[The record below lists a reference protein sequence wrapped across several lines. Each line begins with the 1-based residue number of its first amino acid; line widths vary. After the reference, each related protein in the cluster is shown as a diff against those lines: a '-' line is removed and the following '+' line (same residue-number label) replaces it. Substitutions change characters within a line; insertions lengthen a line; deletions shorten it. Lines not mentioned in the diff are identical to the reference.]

1 MDIGQFCN
9 LVKEELKE
17 TAIITEET
25 NFKELESY
33 GSLSAV
39 LILQLIE
46 NQFDV
51 KLNPRGFRNINTIND
66 LVEAIGSEK
75 FN

>member
-1 MDIGQFCN
+1 MNIQQFCN
-9 LVKEELKE
+9 LVKEELNE
-17 TAIITEET
+17 TAVITAET

-39 LILQLIE
+39 LVIQLIE

-51 KLNPRGFRNINTIND
+51 KLNPRGFRSINTIND
-66 LVEAIGSEK
+66 LVEAIGPEK